1 MDKFMSHCLK
11 RFSAIKW
18 KTGPIIVIGL
28 KNKDYLIFEFWYVCM
43 RSGSKWPMIGPRPC
57 ACAYVDPVFTSQNY
71 DISTSTRR
79 TNLSVFLV
87 LMLMSTQFS
96 RAYYLITKLT
106 GTLAGMKFTFG
117 TRRTEQRTFHDLV
130 LESYSVLKFTFPL
143 VCAVHQRFMHVLSW
157 NIFF

>member
-1 MDKFMSHCLK
+1 
-11 RFSAIKW
+11 
-18 KTGPIIVIGL
+18 
-28 KNKDYLIFEFWYVCM
+28 M
-43 RSGSKWPMIGPRPC
+43 RSGSKWPMIRPRPC
-57 ACAYVDPVFTSQNY
+57 ARAYVDPVFTSQNY
-71 DISTSTRR
+71 DINTSTSTRR